1 MDIRNANI
9 GIIGS
14 TGAVGVEALK
24 LLSELAH
31 PVDKIQLFA
40 SERSKGK
47 KVPYLG
53 SELTVKT
60 SSDESF
66 KEIDVALISV
76 SSEVSKELAPQIVKN
91 GGVVIDDGS
100 AYRMEKNVPLVVPE
114 INETDLEF
122 HEGIISIPNCT
133 TTPLV
138 MVIDAINSISKVSK
152 VIVSTYQ
159 AVSGTGKEAVNELI
173 NQQSGDQSTNVYD
186 FPIANNIFPHVDDFM
201 PDGFTKEEH
210 KMINESKKIL
220 HDNDIEIIPT
230 CVRVPVKIGHS
241 ESLTITLKNEI
252 SLEDIKKVVRE
263 YSGITLLDQSDE
275 IPYPMPLYAEG
286 KKDVFVGR
294 IRKSLNNSKEL
305 NLWLSCDNLIKG
317 AAYNA
322 LQILESMI
330 KKDLIKLGKG

>member
-1 MDIRNANI
+1 MDISKANI

-24 LLSELAH
+24 LLSEISH

-47 KVPYLG
+47 KVPYLDK
-53 SELTVKT
+53 ELTVKT

-66 KEIDVALISV
+66 KNIDVGLISV
-76 SSEVSKELAPQIVKN
+76 SSEVSKELAPQIVNN
-91 GGVVIDDGS
+91 GGIVIDDGS

-114 INETDLEF
+114 INEKDLEF

-138 MVIDAINSISKVSK
+138 MVIDAINSITKVSK

-173 NQQSGDQSTNVYD
+173 NQQSGDKSTNVYD

-220 HDNDIEIIPT
+220 HDNELEIIPT

-241 ESLTITLKNEI
+241 ESLTITLEKET
-252 SLEDIKKVVRE
+252 SLEDINKVIND
-263 YSGITLLDQSDE
+263 YDGIKLLNESDK

-286 KKDVFVGR
+286 EKDVFVGR

-330 KKDLIKLGKG
+330 KKDLINLGKG

>member
-24 LLSELAH
+24 LLSEIAH
-31 PVDKIQLFA
+31 PADKIQLFA

-47 KVPYLG
+47 KVPYLN
-53 SELTVKT
+53 SQLTVKT

-66 KEIDVALISV
+66 KEIDVGLISV

-138 MVIDAINSISKVSK
+138 MVIDAINSISKVGK
-152 VIVSTYQ
+152 VVVSTYQ

-220 HDNDIEIIPT
+220 HDNEIEIIPT

-241 ESLTITLKNEI
+241 EALTITLKEEI
-252 SLEDIKKVVRE
+252 SLEDIKKVVSE
-263 YSGITLLDQSDE
+263 YSGITLLNQSDE
-275 IPYPMPLYAEG
+275 IPYPMPLFAEG

>member
-24 LLSELAH
+24 LLSEIAH
-31 PVDKIQLFA
+31 PAEKIQLFA

-47 KVPYLG
+47 KVSYLN

-66 KEIDVALISV
+66 REIDVGLISV

-122 HEGIISIPNCT
+122 HEGIVSIPNCT

-138 MVIDAINSISKVSK
+138 MVIDAINSISKVGK

-220 HDNDIEIIPT
+220 HDNEIEIIPT

-241 ESLTITLKNEI
+241 ESLTISLKNEI
-252 SLEDIKKVVRE
+252 SLKEIKKVLSE
-263 YSGITLLDQSDE
+263 YYGITLLDQSDE
-275 IPYPMPLYAEG
+275 IPYPMPLFAEG

>member
-24 LLSELAH
+24 LLSEIAH
-31 PVDKIQLFA
+31 PADKIQLFA

-47 KVPYLG
+47 KVPYLN
-53 SELTVKT
+53 SQLTVKT

-66 KEIDVALISV
+66 KEIDVGLISV

-138 MVIDAINSISKVSK
+138 MVIDAINSISKVGK

-220 HDNDIEIIPT
+220 HDNEIEIIPT

-241 ESLTITLKNEI
+241 ESLTISLKNEI
-252 SLEDIKKVVRE
+252 SLEDIKKVVSE

-275 IPYPMPLYAEG
+275 IPYPMPLFAEG

>member
-24 LLSELAH
+24 LLSEIAH
-31 PVDKIQLFA
+31 PADKIQLFA

-47 KVPYLG
+47 KVPYLN
-53 SELTVKT
+53 SELIVKT

-66 KEIDVALISV
+66 KEIDVGLISV

-138 MVIDAINSISKVSK
+138 MVIDAINSISKVGK
-152 VIVSTYQ
+152 VVVSTYQ

-220 HDNDIEIIPT
+220 HDNEIEIIPT

-241 ESLTITLKNEI
+241 ESLTISLKNEI

-275 IPYPMPLYAEG
+275 IPYPMPLFAEG

>member
-24 LLSELAH
+24 LLSEIAH
-31 PVDKIQLFA
+31 PADKIQLFA

-47 KVPYLG
+47 KVSYLN

-66 KEIDVALISV
+66 KEIDVGLISV

-122 HEGIISIPNCT
+122 HEGIVSIPNCT

-138 MVIDAINSISKVSK
+138 MVIDAINSISKVGK

-220 HDNDIEIIPT
+220 HDNEIEIIPT

-241 ESLTITLKNEI
+241 ESLNISLKNEI
-252 SLEDIKKVVRE
+252 SIEDIKKVLSE

-275 IPYPMPLYAEG
+275 IPYPMPLFAEG

>member
-24 LLSELAH
+24 LLSEIAH
-31 PVDKIQLFA
+31 PADKIQLFA

-47 KVPYLG
+47 KVPYLN
-53 SELTVKT
+53 SQLTVKT

-66 KEIDVALISV
+66 REIDVGLISV

-138 MVIDAINSISKVSK
+138 MVIDAINSISKVGK
-152 VIVSTYQ
+152 VVVSTYQ

-220 HDNDIEIIPT
+220 HDNEIEIIPT

-241 ESLTITLKNEI
+241 ESLTITLKEEI
-252 SLEDIKKVVRE
+252 SLEDIKKVVSE
-263 YSGITLLDQSDE
+263 YSGITLLNQSDE
-275 IPYPMPLYAEG
+275 IPYPMPLFAEG

>member
-24 LLSELAH
+24 LLSEIAH
-31 PVDKIQLFA
+31 PAEKIQLFA

-47 KVPYLG
+47 KVSYLN

-66 KEIDVALISV
+66 KEIDVGLISV

-138 MVIDAINSISKVSK
+138 MVIDAINSISKVGK

-220 HDNDIEIIPT
+220 HDNEIEIIPT

-241 ESLTITLKNEI
+241 ESLTISLENEI
-252 SLEDIKKVVRE
+252 SLEDIKKILSE

-275 IPYPMPLYAEG
+275 IPYPMPLFAEG

>member
-24 LLSELAH
+24 LLSEIAH
-31 PVDKIQLFA
+31 PAEKIQLFA

-47 KVPYLG
+47 KVSYLN

-66 KEIDVALISV
+66 KEIDVGLISV

-122 HEGIISIPNCT
+122 HEGIVSIPNCT

-138 MVIDAINSISKVSK
+138 MVIDAINSISKVGK

-220 HDNDIEIIPT
+220 HDNEIEIIPT

-241 ESLTITLKNEI
+241 ESLTISLKNEI
-252 SLEDIKKVVRE
+252 SLKEIKKVLSE
-263 YSGITLLDQSDE
+263 YYGITLLDQSDE
-275 IPYPMPLYAEG
+275 IPYPMPLFAEG

>member
-24 LLSELAH
+24 LLSEIAH
-31 PVDKIQLFA
+31 PADKIQLFA

-47 KVPYLG
+47 KVPYLN
-53 SELTVKT
+53 SQLTVKT

-66 KEIDVALISV
+66 KEIDVGLISV

-138 MVIDAINSISKVSK
+138 MVIDAINSISKVGK
-152 VIVSTYQ
+152 VVVSTYQ

-220 HDNDIEIIPT
+220 HDNEIEIIPT

-241 ESLTITLKNEI
+241 ESLTITLKEEI
-252 SLEDIKKVVRE
+252 SLEDIKKVVSG
-263 YSGITLLDQSDE
+263 YSGITLLNQSDE
-275 IPYPMPLYAEG
+275 IPYPMPLFAEG

>member
-24 LLSELAH
+24 LLSEIAH
-31 PVDKIQLFA
+31 PADKIQLFA

-47 KVPYLG
+47 KVPYLN
-53 SELTVKT
+53 SQLTVKT

-66 KEIDVALISV
+66 KEIDVGLISV

-138 MVIDAINSISKVSK
+138 MVIDAINSISKVGK
-152 VIVSTYQ
+152 VVVSTYQ

-220 HDNDIEIIPT
+220 HDNEIEIIPT

-241 ESLTITLKNEI
+241 ESLTITLKEEI
-252 SLEDIKKVVRE
+252 SLEDIKKVVSE
-263 YSGITLLDQSDE
+263 YSGITLLNQSDE
-275 IPYPMPLYAEG
+275 IPYPMPLFAEG

>member
-24 LLSELAH
+24 LLSAIAH
-31 PVDKIQLFA
+31 PADKIQLFA

-47 KVPYLG
+47 KVPYLN
-53 SELTVKT
+53 SQLTVKT

-66 KEIDVALISV
+66 KEIDVGLISV

-138 MVIDAINSISKVSK
+138 MVIDAINSISKVGK
-152 VIVSTYQ
+152 VVVSTYQ

-220 HDNDIEIIPT
+220 HDNEIEIIPT

-241 ESLTITLKNEI
+241 ESLTITLKEEI
-252 SLEDIKKVVRE
+252 SLEDIKKVVSE
-263 YSGITLLDQSDE
+263 YSGITLLNQSDE
-275 IPYPMPLYAEG
+275 IPYPMPLFAEG

>member
-24 LLSELAH
+24 LLSEIAH
-31 PVDKIQLFA
+31 PADKIQLFA

-47 KVPYLG
+47 KVPYLNR
-53 SELTVKT
+53 ELIVKT

-66 KEIDVALISV
+66 KEIDVGLISV

-138 MVIDAINSISKVSK
+138 MVIDAINSISKVGK
-152 VIVSTYQ
+152 VVVSTYQ

-220 HDNDIEIIPT
+220 HDNEIEIIPT

-241 ESLTITLKNEI
+241 ESLTITLKEEI
-252 SLEDIKKVVRE
+252 SLEDIKKVVSE
-263 YSGITLLDQSDE
+263 YSGITLLNQSDE
-275 IPYPMPLYAEG
+275 IPYPMPLFAEG